1 MKTNTLLIKLTI
13 AFSVILLLLFF
24 GFMWYRSSNMLKD
37 TKKQLLNAQATI
49 DSLQIDNQ
57 KLVEYITEKDK
68 QVKQIE
74 ADYQEALNNI
84 PADNCGDVK
93 PSKELLQYFRR
104 NK

>member
-1 MKTNTLLIKLTI
+1 MKTNTLLIKLMI

-49 DSLQIDNQ
+49 NSLQIDNQ

>member
-1 MKTNTLLIKLTI
+1 MKTNTLLIKLMI

-49 DSLQIDNQ
+49 DSLQINNQ

>member
-1 MKTNTLLIKLTI
+1 MKTNTLLIKTVI
-13 AFSVILLLLFF
+13 FFSIILLLLFF

-84 PADNCGDVK
+84 PVDNCGDIK

>member
-1 MKTNTLLIKLTI
+1 MKTNTLLIKLI
-13 AFSVILLLLFF
+13 IVFSVILLLLFF

-74 ADYQEALNNI
+74 ADYQEVLNNI

>member
-1 MKTNTLLIKLTI
+1 
-13 AFSVILLLLFF
+13 
-24 GFMWYRSSNMLKD
+24 MLKD

>member
-1 MKTNTLLIKLTI
+1 MKTNTLLIKLVI
-13 AFSVILLLLFF
+13 VFSVILLLLFF

-37 TKKQLLNAQATI
+37 TRKQLLNAQATI
-49 DSLQIDNQ
+49 NSLQIDNQ

>member
-1 MKTNTLLIKLTI
+1 M
-13 AFSVILLLLFF
+13 SE
-24 GFMWYRSSNMLKD
+24 MYD
-37 TKKQLLNAQATI
+37 T
-49 DSLQIDNQ
+49 S
-57 KLVEYITEKDK
+57 TER
-68 QVKQIE
+68 QEQYLRGEFETE

>member
-1 MKTNTLLIKLTI
+1 MKTNTLLIKLMI

-84 PADNCGDVK
+84 PADNCGDIK